1 MTRSLTAGVIA
12 EIATNKLNP
21 VELVFL
27 GISTGSFF
35 TDHYKDLT
43 FAGDTYTASSLFL
56 GSSEVQETSDVAVN
70 TLTLKFS
77 GADQTII
84 SLLLNNN
91 YMNKVAKV
99 FRGFLD
105 DSQTLIADP
114 FLLFDGRISNFS
126 LEENATTSSV
136 NVVIASHWADFEKVS
151 GRRTAENSQKLFFAN
166 DKGMEFASKT
176 AQKIKWGSA

>member
-1 MTRSLTAGVIA
+1 MTRSLTAGVLA

-21 VELVFL
+21 VELIYL
-27 GISTGSFF
+27 GIGSGTYY

-43 FAGDTYTASSLFL
+43 FDGNTYTASSLFL
-56 GSSEVQETSDVAVN
+56 GSSEVQETADVSVN
-70 TLTLKFS
+70 NLTLKFS
-77 GADQTII
+77 GADTTII

-91 YMNKVAKV
+91 YMNKQAKV
-99 FRGFLD
+99 YRGFLN
-105 DSQTLIADP
+105 DSQELIADP
-114 FLLFDGRISNFS
+114 FA

-136 NVVIASHWADFEKVS
+136 NIVIASHWADFEKIS
-151 GRRTAENSQKLFFAN
+151 GRRTAENSQKLYFPN

>member
-21 VELVFL
+21 VELVYL
-27 GISTGSFF
+27 GISTGTYY
-35 TDHYKDLT
+35 TDHYKDLS
-43 FAGDTYTASSLFL
+43 FGGDTYTASSLFL
-56 GSSEVQETSDVAVN
+56 GSSEVQETADVAVN

-84 SLLLNNN
+84 ALLLNNN
-91 YMNKVAKV
+91 YMNKVARV
-99 FRGFLD
+99 YRGFLD

-136 NVVIASHWADFEKVS
+136 NIIITSHWADFEKVS
-151 GRRTAENSQKLFFAN
+151 GRRTAENSQKLHFST

>member
-1 MTRSLTAGVIA
+1 MTRSLSAGVLA

-21 VELVFL
+21 VELVYL
-27 GISTGSFF
+27 GISTGTYY
-35 TDHYKDLT
+35 TDHYKNLT
-43 FAGDTYTASSLFL
+43 FDGNTYTASSLFL
-56 GSSEVQETSDVAVN
+56 GSSEVQETADVAVN

-77 GADQTII
+77 GADTTII

-91 YMNKVAKV
+91 YMNKPAKV
-99 FRGFLD
+99 YRGFLD
-105 DSQTLIADP
+105 DSQALIADP
-114 FLLFDGRISNFS
+114 FLLFDGRISNFA

-136 NVVIASHWADFEKVS
+136 NIIVTSHWADFEKTS
-151 GRRTAENSQKLFFAN
+151 GRRTAENSQKLYFPN